1 MVHSQTILLGG
12 ECVRLENKKLKT
24 GILLI
29 AALMVSSGIYAIW
42 ANVGTKNKG
51 LAEANQEFS
60 LVRPALAQ
68 SIVAA
73 TTFLGQ
79 EAGMSIWL
87 NATADSPL
95 NLLVAQNKMVSNLE
109 NVTSDCVIGSIP
121 LADFSSD
128 DYPHCFVHKSGWV
141 IVYFLRINTQ
151 NPSTTGWL
159 GKMMVLSDANYYA
172 KGVLKNNILQ
182 KGLETVCAGLVQ
194 LTPTTY
200 AKYYNFQYPNAAKL
214 MIAIK
219 EGVYNAEVTFN
230 IQVPSGITID
240 ERSWSSYGHA
250 SYGVTWKIDTTQIYS
265 GVGRHYGGP
274 EITAAVLPADGSWH
288 TVTIYG
294 SFAQVCILIL
304 YH

>member
-1 MVHSQTILLGG
+1 M
-12 ECVRLENKKLKT
+12 KLKNRKLKI

-29 AALMVSSGIYAIW
+29 ATLMVTSGIYVIW
-42 ANVGTKNKG
+42 ANVGMKNKG

-60 LVRPALAQ
+60 LVRPAFAQ
-68 SIVAA
+68 SIAAA

-95 NLLVAQNKMVSNLE
+95 NLQVAQNKMANNLE
-109 NVTSDCVIGSIP
+109 NVTSDYVIGSIP
-121 LADFSSD
+121 LAGFSSD

-159 GKMMVLSDANYYA
+159 GKMMVLSDANYYE
-172 KGVLKNNILQ
+172 KGNLKSNILQ

-194 LTPTTY
+194 LTPTTD

-219 EGVYNAEVTFN
+219 EVARNEVATFN
-230 IQVPSGITID
+230 IQVPSGLTID
-240 ERSWSSYGHA
+240 ERSWSLYAQTGA
-250 SYGVTWKIDTTQIYS
+250 VWNIDTTQIYS
-265 GVGRHYGGP
+265 GSGRHYGGL

-288 TVTIYG
+288 TVTVDDNSGIYSG
-294 SFAQVCILIL
+294 YARVCILIL